1 VAGTFKFDLVSPE
14 KVLLSADAEEVVL
27 TGSEGEFAVLP
38 GHAPV
43 VSTLLP
49 GIVHATLPETKKAI
63 YIKGGFAEVTPTSL
77 SVLVESAFVTD
88 EADPRHIDDEL
99 DAVEKAMAEEDDDE
113 ARVHLDRALRALK
126 SLKS

>member
-1 VAGTFKFDLVSPE
+1 
-14 KVLLSADAEEVVL
+14 VLLSADAEEVVL

>member
-49 GIVHATLPETKKAI
+49 GIVHATLPETK
-63 YIKGGFAEVTPTSL
+63 
-77 SVLVESAFVTD
+77 
-88 EADPRHIDDEL
+88 
-99 DAVEKAMAEEDDDE
+99 
-113 ARVHLDRALRALK
+113 
-126 SLKS
+126 